1 MIKKSILVQNTN
13 MISKQTEDG
22 FVGVNSNCDK
32 THVLLQ
38 LTKEKEQIRI
48 KLTPKE
54 TLELIKRLSQ
64 HLQEIELKTFISNYG
79 S

>member
-1 MIKKSILVQNTN
+1 

-22 FVGVNSNCDK
+22 YIGVNSNFDK

-38 LTKEKEQIRI
+38 LTKDEDQIRM

-54 TLELIKRLSQ
+54 TLDLIKRLKS
-64 HLQEIELKTFISNYG
+64 HLKELRTVS
-79 S
+79 